1 MGSNGKWITC
11 KISDLPDLPPDN
23 YESWDEVIDG
33 LCIVAVNDIAL
44 DTPICRAADGP
55 SNTKNSSKL
64 MVKFNRKALADTI
77 QAQIDNPD
85 IVVDDNSAKITLA
98 FSDGDALN
106 FYGEDTIKTKPAKV
120 KKPKKK

>member
-1 MGSNGKWITC
+1 MKS
-11 KISDLPDLPPDN
+11 LM
-23 YESWDEVIDG
+23 
-33 LCIVAVNDIAL
+33 AFAL
-44 DTPICRAADGP
+44 LLSMILLSTHPSVVLADGP

-64 MVKFNRKALADTI
+64 MVNFNRKALADTI
-77 QAQIDNPD
+77 QAQIDDPD

-106 FYGEDTIKTKPAKV
+106 FYGGDTIKTKPAKV